1 MGWFSACS
9 GMWKPRLGL
18 SVHCLRQDEIYDRI
32 VRKYVSCAYEYSKS
46 VSTPAKK
53 VASAFSF
60 GVCARFCRSQKDW
73 QPLIEAM
80 CLRELGFLWDRV
92 AGR

>member
-9 GMWKPRLGL
+9 GCGNPGL
-18 SVHCLRQDEIYDRI
+18 AFRTLLRQDEIYDRI